1 MEYRDKNINDNLEIL
16 RIGELKLLLEKQ
28 LYPVTIPKLCKD
40 ITDNIPGSTI
50 QYCDK
55 NNDVPRTYVI
65 DDIEKCNDKKLL
77 EKEVEEIVDYDDCL
91 EVWVM

>member
-1 MEYRDKNINDNLEIL
+1 MKI
-16 RIGELKLLLEKQ
+16 
-28 LYPVTIPKLCKD
+28 KD
-40 ITDNIPGSTI
+40 INTKRNIYI
-50 QYCDK
+50 IYFDDCDK
-55 NNDVPRTYVI
+55 DNDVPRTYVI